1 MKKILTIA
9 SLLIS
14 ASSSFADS
22 AWPLSQAMELQAD
35 TPVNRL
41 QILGAHNAWNDS
53 DATWANQRWAL
64 DKLMDNGVRN
74 IDLDIHLDGGVV
86 KYAKETG
93 GKNFEGKLYVFDN
106 RVVVDVNSV
115 SPSIVSTCK
124 ICGTKSA
131 HMVNCANAECNEV
144 GSNELSPCA
153 VIVMVPFAS
162 GRKPIGTVVACVK
175 LGSTLIEYHVLLNEV
190 YKVGRPALPS
200 YLLAS

>member
-86 KYAKETG
+86 KLCHLIGAALLT
-93 GKNFEGKLYVFDN
+93 
-106 RVVVDVNSV
+106 RV
-115 SPSIVSTCK
+115 
-124 ICGTKSA
+124 
-131 HMVNCANAECNEV
+131 
-144 GSNELSPCA
+144 
-153 VIVMVPFAS
+153 
-162 GRKPIGTVVACVK
+162 
-175 LGSTLIEYHVLLNEV
+175 
-190 YKVGRPALPS
+190 
-200 YLLAS
+200 